1 MFKAMTETCSV
12 FGCKADKE
20 VVSLHVLPKDL
31 NIRMKWVHFI
41 WKNRNI
47 PTKLPDKTRVCSS
60 HFPEAS
66 FENFIQKQMG
76 FATKLILKP
85 DAVPTIYPGEAA
97 GSSQHGGPPSITA
110 LRSHT
115 RDVGCQCD
123 PPERPQRTVSTQ
135 LSHLT
140 LIHRRSQ
147 AIQVKPSTKGF
158 GVNTDVSAGFGGF
171 LSTTIKEESPPL
183 KRRRI
188 DALSDGTEESED
200 TKPHPDDTSYH
211 QSTSAVGESA
221 NVSHETLV
229 QDATKYIVYEDC
241 LLSLF
246 HTCPRCGQTCE
257 VHKFVRGTFLS
268 VSQRCPFCQFNRKW
282 NSQPIIG
289 STPAGN
295 LHLSAAVNFTGSS
308 FRQFNKVLSALK
320 VRTIAETTYFDHAR
334 SYMDPCVFSTWK
346 RLQADLIQTLS
357 QREDVTLG
365 GDMRAKIPGHND
377 KYGSYSVMDLH
388 NGNIVDV
395 QLMQSSEVGSS
406 ANMETEGL
414 MRSLSFLESSGVT
427 IKAVV
432 TDRQPQIQKY
442 LKEQK
447 PDITHFYDMW
457 HIAKGVSKKLEA
469 LAKEQKCDKVKKW
482 QKCVIKHLYWSSTS
496 SSSGEEAVAKWAS
509 ISNHVQNIHSH
520 DNALFP
526 ECQHSETS
534 GGPSK
539 KWLKPASKPA
549 FKFQRIVKNKRL
561 MRDVAKLSPTHQLSA
576 IERFH
581 GVFLQF
587 APKNLVFSYR
597 GMLCRLCLAA
607 IHFNENVTRGQLK
620 TKDGAL
626 VYKIKCPKTKKGKC
640 SIQAVKTKP
649 TSGYVDNLLQVL
661 FSEVL
666 NDPGRFTAQLDQ
678 LTSPEPLCTQPKKSD
693 REEAIAGI
701 LSRFSCPG
709 EWSGKEEVPD
719 EQEVQLSNPSSQDN
733 SHIW

>member
-20 VVSLHVLPKDL
+20 IVSLHVLPKDV

-47 PTKLPDKTRVCSS
+47 PAKLPDKTRVCSS
-60 HFPEAS
+60 HFPETC

-85 DAVPTIYPGEAA
+85 DAVPTIYPGDGA
-97 GSSQHGGPPSITA
+97 STSHHISPPSITA

-115 RDVGCQCD
+115 RDVGCQCE
-123 PPERPQRTVSTQ
+123 PLEKPQRTVSTQ

-147 AIQVKPSTKGF
+147 AIQVKPSSKAF
-158 GVNTDVSAGFGGF
+158 GINTDVCSGFGGF
-171 LSTTIKEESPPL
+171 LSTTIKEEPPPL

-188 DALSDGTEESED
+188 DALPDGTEESED
-200 TKPHPDDTSYH
+200 PLPDPDDISLH
-211 QSTSAVGESA
+211 QSTSAFSDKTNGSPV
-221 NVSHETLV
+221 TPV
-229 QDATKYIVYEDC
+229 QDVTKYIIYEDC

-246 HTCPRCGQTCE
+246 LTCPCCGQTCE
-257 VHKFVRGTFLS
+257 VNKFVRGTFLS

-308 FRQFNKVLSALK
+308 FRQFNKVMSALK

-365 GDMRAKIPGHND
+365 GAMRAKIPGHND

-388 NGNIVDV
+388 NGTIVDV

-406 ANMETEGL
+406 VNMEKEGL
-414 MRSLSFLESSGVT
+414 IRSLNFLEASGVKINT
-427 IKAVV
+427 IV
-432 TDRQPQIQKY
+432 TDTHPQIQKY

-447 PDITHFYDMW
+447 PEVTHFYDMW
-457 HIAKGVSKKLEA
+457 HVAKGVSKKLEA

-482 QKCVIKHLYWSSTS
+482 QKRVVNHLYWSSTS

-520 DNALFP
+520 NNALFP
-526 ECQHSETS
+526 ECQHSETDGS
-534 GGPSK
+534 LSR

-549 FKFQRIVKNKRL
+549 FKFQRIVENKRL
-561 MRDVAKLSPTHQLSA
+561 MRDVAKLSPTHQMSA

-597 GMLCRLCLAA
+597 GMLCRLYLSA

-626 VYKIKCPKTKKGKC
+626 VYKIKCPKTKKGQC

-649 TSGYVDNLLQVL
+649 TSGYVDNLLQIL

-666 NDPGRFTAQLDQ
+666 NDPGRFTAELDQ
-678 LTSPEPLCTQPKKSD
+678 LIAPEPPSTEPRRSD
-693 REEAIAGI
+693 RDEAIAGI

-709 EWSGKEEVPD
+709 EWSGKKEKSE
-719 EQEVQLSNPSSQDN
+719 EQEVPLSSPSSQEN
-733 SHIW
+733 PHT